1 MRSLDKLEIVA
12 EHCPNPVVIWTTD
25 SVSLPTRFAQMGASL
40 VSMVLR
46 GFAGQ
51 LLGVGMATQWL
62 LCVMNSFKLAQNR
75 FWAWVHKIQLYG
87 KFLLKKWMLSGNLNG
102 KTHIK
107 VNSSGNSDAEKT
119 KADFATWYKKR
130 KKSAYEKED
139 KKSHCRCA
147 RKTGPIRQ
155 AV

>member
-1 MRSLDKLEIVA
+1 MTEQRL
-12 EHCPNPVVIWTTD
+12 NPVVIRTTD

-75 FWAWVHKIQLYG
+75 F
-87 KFLLKKWMLSGNLNG
+87 
-102 KTHIK
+102 
-107 VNSSGNSDAEKT
+107 
-119 KADFATWYKKR
+119 
-130 KKSAYEKED
+130 
-139 KKSHCRCA
+139 
-147 RKTGPIRQ
+147 
-155 AV
+155 